1 MAMGDQHRAEQFELD
16 AFLPYM
22 LNRLAEAT
30 SRDFETWY
38 TTDFGLTRTQWRLMA
53 HVDAAGSLTAKDI
66 SARIQV
72 DKVGVSR
79 AVAAL
84 DANGYLARAAAS
96 HDRRFEVLSLSAEGR
111 ALFAKLVER
120 AEGYERGI
128 ERTLGPELAQTLRAA
143 LAEALPKLI
152 RRE

>member
-1 MAMGDQHRAEQFELD
+1 MAMSDQHRAGKFELD

-30 SRDFETWY
+30 SRDFEAWY
-38 TTDFGLTRTQWRLMA
+38 ASDFGLTRTQWRLMA
-53 HVDAAGSLTAKDI
+53 HLDAAGSLTAKDL

-84 DANGYLARAAAS
+84 DAKGYLARAAAP
-96 HDRRFEVLSLSAEGR
+96 HDRRFELLSLSAEGR
-111 ALFAKLVER
+111 VLFAQLVER
-120 AEGYERGI
+120 AAGYQRGI

-152 RRE
+152 RRD